1 MQLQSIKVLF
11 VGYIAMILLGTF
23 LLTLPPM
30 FSSHVGFLDAF
41 FTSVSAITCTGLIIK
56 DTSLDFT
63 LYGQIVILVLIQLG
77 GFGYMT
83 IVGILYIVIKKKLST
98 SEKNVIN
105 VVENLN
111 NNSLSG
117 IEKAVLNAL
126 FFVLLVEFV
135 GALILSLY
143 FCWKLNDI
151 KMGIWAGIFH
161 SIAAFN
167 NSGFTIFNNSLI
179 DYQAD
184 IFVNIVV
191 ALLVIIGGIGYVS
204 TLEISRFFYS
214 QLNHKVFR
222 RDAFVA
228 RLSLNSRVVIVV
240 NTLLVI
246 FGMLNILI
254 FEWNNPKTLANIP
267 FWEKIINSFFTSIC
281 YRTAGYNIFDMS
293 GFNDST
299 MFFSVFFMMIGGS
312 PGGTASGIK
321 VTTFAVLIAL
331 SVAIIK
337 NRKETILF
345 NRTISQEI
353 VSKAFSVFAIAA
365 IYLLVA
371 TFLLSIFEPDIRFL
385 PLFFET
391 SSAFATVG
399 MSMGD
404 GGVLSLC
411 SKFDT
416 IGLCI
421 IMVLMLSGKIGVLS
435 FTLIFVGGAKHR
447 HIQYPQEKVL
457 I

>member
-11 VGYIAMILLGTF
+11 VGYLAMILLGTF

-30 FSSHVGFLDAF
+30 FSSQVGFLDAF

-56 DTSLDFT
+56 DTSFDFT
-63 LYGQIVILVLIQLG
+63 LYGQIIILMLIQIG

-83 IVGILYIVIKKKLST
+83 VVGVLYIAINKKLST

-111 NNSLSG
+111 NNSLFG
-117 IEKAVLNAL
+117 IEKTVLNAL
-126 FFVLLVEFV
+126 FFVLVVEII
-135 GALILSLY
+135 GAVILSLY
-143 FCWKLNDI
+143 FCWKLGDT

-167 NSGFTIFNNSLI
+167 NSGFTIFNDSLI

-204 TLEISRFFYS
+204 TLEISRYFCS
-214 QLNHKVFR
+214 HVNNKIFR
-222 RDAFVA
+222 REAFVA
-228 RLSLNSRVVIVV
+228 RLSLNARVVIVV
-240 NTLLVI
+240 NTLLVM

-254 FEWNNPKTLANIP
+254 FEWNNTKTLANIP
-267 FWEKIINSFFTSIC
+267 FWEKVINSFFTSVC

-293 GFNDST
+293 GFDDRT

-331 SVAIIK
+331 SIAIIK

-345 NRTISQEI
+345 NRTIAQEI

-371 TFLLSIFEPDIRFL
+371 TFLLSIFETDIRFL

-421 IMVLMLSGKIGVLS
+421 IMVLMLSGKIGILS
-435 FTLIFVGGAKHR
+435 FTLIFVGGAKHKR
-447 HIQYPQEKVL
+447 IQYPQERIL

>member
-1 MQLQSIKVLF
+1 MQLQSIKILF
-11 VGYIAMILLGTF
+11 VGYLAVILLGTF

-30 FSSHVGFLDAF
+30 FSTSLGFLDAL

-63 LYGQIVILVLIQLG
+63 LYGQIVILFLIQVG
-77 GFGYMT
+77 GFGYMSL
-83 IVGILYIVIKKKLST
+83 VGILYIVIGKRLST
-98 SEKNVIN
+98 SEKSVIN

-111 NNSLSG
+111 SNSLSG
-117 IEKAVLNAL
+117 VEKAVGNAL
-126 FFVLLVEFV
+126 IFVLVIELV
-135 GALILSLY
+135 GALVLCPY
-143 FCWKLNDI
+143 FIYKLNDLGG
-151 KMGIWAGIFH
+151 GIWAGIFH

-179 DYQAD
+179 NYQGD
-184 IFVNIVV
+184 LFVNVV
-191 ALLVIIGGIGYVS
+191 IGLLVIIGGIGYVS
-204 TLEISRFFYS
+204 TLEISYFCYS
-214 QLNHKVFR
+214 KLGSRLFKREEVKS
-222 RDAFVA
+222 
-228 RLSLNSRVVIVV
+228 RLSLNARIVVVV
-240 NTLLVI
+240 NTLLVL
-246 FGMLNILI
+246 FGMLNILL

-267 FWEKIINSFFTSIC
+267 LWEKIVNSFFTSVC

-293 GFNDST
+293 GFDDRT

-331 SVAIIK
+331 SIAIIK
-337 NRKETILF
+337 NHKNTILF
-345 NRTISQEI
+345 NRAISQEI
-353 VSKAFSVFAIAA
+353 VAKAFSVFVIATL
-365 IYLLVA
+365 YLLVA
-371 TFLLSIFEPDIRFL
+371 TFLLSVFEPDIRFL

-416 IGLCI
+416 IGLFI
-421 IMVLMLSGKIGVLS
+421 IMVLMLSGKIGILS
-435 FTLIFVGGAKHR
+435 FTLIFVGDTKPKHTK
-447 HIQYPQEKVL
+447 YVTEKVL

>member
-1 MQLQSIKVLF
+1 MQLHSIKVLF
-11 VGYIAMILLGTF
+11 VGYLAMILLGTF

-30 FSSHVGFLDAF
+30 FSTNMGFLEAF
-41 FTSVSAITCTGLIIK
+41 FTSVSAITCTGLIIR

-63 LYGQIVILVLIQLG
+63 FYGQVVILVLIQIG

-83 IVGILYIVIKKKLST
+83 VIGILYIAIGKRLST
-98 SEKNVIN
+98 AEKSVIN
-105 VVENLN
+105 IVENLN
-111 NNSLSG
+111 HKSLSG
-117 IEKAVLNAL
+117 VEKAVRNA
-126 FFVLLVEFV
+126 FIFVLFVECV
-135 GALILSLY
+135 GALILSPY
-143 FCWKLNDI
+143 FCWKLNDT
-151 KMGIWAGIFH
+151 KMGIWAGVFH
-161 SIAAFN
+161 AIAAFN

-184 IFVNIVV
+184 IFVNVVV

-204 TLEISRFFYS
+204 TLEISRFCYS
-214 QLNHKVFR
+214 RVSYKIFR
-222 RDAFVA
+222 KEDFVT
-228 RLSLNSRVVIVV
+228 RLSLNARIVVVV
-240 NTLLVI
+240 NTLLVL

-254 FEWNNPKTLANIP
+254 FEWNNIKTLANIP
-267 FWEKIINSFFTSIC
+267 FWEKIINSFFTSVC

-293 GFNDST
+293 GFDDRT
-299 MFFSVFFMMIGGS
+299 MFFSVFFMIIGGS

-331 SVAIIK
+331 SIAIIR
-337 NRKETILF
+337 NRKDTILF
-345 NRTISQEI
+345 KRTIAQDI

-371 TFLLSIFEPDIRFL
+371 TFLLSVFEPDIRFL

-416 IGLCI
+416 VGLCI
-421 IMVLMLSGKIGVLS
+421 IMILMLSGKIGILS
-435 FTLIFVGGAKHR
+435 FTLIFVGGTKSKHV
-447 HIQYPQEKVL
+447 QYPQERVL